1 MILTAIMA
9 AWGYIGWSAYFYLK
23 YRARAVKGNVILITG
38 GGSGIGRLMALKFAT
53 LGAKLVLWDVNE
65 AGLEKVKAEVIAAG
79 AECDTYKIDI
89 TDRELV
95 YATAKK
101 VGKVDILINN
111 AGIVTGKTILDCPDH
126 LMQKTIDVNTTAH
139 FWTIKAF
146 LPEMIAADSGHI
158 VTVSSMAGI
167 VGVGGMVDYCASKF
181 GAYGIH
187 DSLSMELRLRKSKVR
202 TTLVCPFY
210 INTGMFDGVRTGL
223 FPLLEENWVANRIV
237 KAIRRG
243 EEVLCMP
250 WIMGIM
256 PMFRCLPSP
265 WFAWLVTVTGANSSM
280 SDFKGRQ
287 PIAAAPAASA
297 ETQKSK

>member
-1 MILTAIMA
+1 MILTAIFA
-9 AWGYIGWSAYFYLK
+9 LWGYIGWSAYFYLK
-23 YRARAVKGNVILITG
+23 YRARSVKNNVILITG
-38 GGSGIGRLMALKFAT
+38 GGSGIGRLMALKFAG
-53 LGAKLVLWDVNE
+53 LGAKIVLWDVNE
-65 AGLEKVKAEVIAAG
+65 SGLEKVKSEVVALG
-79 AECDTYKIDI
+79 AECETYKIDI

-111 AGIVTGKTILDCPDH
+111 AGIVTGKSILECPDN

-146 LPEMIAADSGHI
+146 LPEMIKNDSGHI
-158 VTVSSMAGI
+158 VTVSSMAGL
-167 VGVGGMVDYCASKF
+167 VGVSGMVDYCASKF

-187 DSLSMELRLRKSKVR
+187 DSLSMELRLKKSKVR

-210 INTGMFDGVRTGL
+210 INTGMFDGVKTGI
-223 FPLLEENWVANRIV
+223 FPLLDENWAANRIV

-250 WIMGIM
+250 WIMGLI
-256 PMFRCLPSP
+256 PMFRFLPSP

-280 SDFKGRQ
+280 SEFKGRQ
-287 PIAAAPAASA
+287 PIASA
-297 ETQKSK
+297 QKKLN